1 MPKKRGKVA
10 DSLPPIDD
18 PLIDQAARIIKDQSQ
33 SLKSDLEA
41 AIDKKLKQKIK
52 SQQAEIQNLRH
63 CIDQLK
69 ADNQGL
75 YKNADSKLMQLDDAV
90 KKITQMAD
98 ELNYIKTQSV
108 KLKEDCNFIKQ
119 KFEETSLTIS
129 NSLENLGDLVNQ
141 KASEG
146 DEVAEAVESLKAD
159 IEAHQQ
165 NIETKLDTNQQEI
178 DDQINEIRKEIVN
191 AINKAGKE
199 AQKHG
204 SCCVIV

>member
-1 MPKKRGKVA
+1 MPKKRGKVT
-10 DSLPPIDD
+10 DSLPPVDD

-41 AIDKKLKQKIK
+41 EIDKKLKQKLK

-90 KKITQMAD
+90 KKIDEMAY

-119 KFEETSLTIS
+119 KFEETSVTIS

-146 DEVAEAVESLKAD
+146 DEVAEAVETLKAD
-159 IEAHQQ
+159 IEAHQKD
-165 NIETKLDTNQQEI
+165 IESKLDTNQQEI
-178 DDQINEIRKEIVN
+178 DDQINEIRSSLVS

-199 AQKHG
+199 AAKHG
-204 SCCVIV
+204 SCCVIA